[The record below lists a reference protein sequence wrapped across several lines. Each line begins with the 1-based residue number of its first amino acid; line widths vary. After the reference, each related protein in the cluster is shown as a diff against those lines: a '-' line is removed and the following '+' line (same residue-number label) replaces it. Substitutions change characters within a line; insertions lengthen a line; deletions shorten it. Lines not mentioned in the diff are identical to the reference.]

1 MFLTFPDLITV
12 AQLMAYGRRG
22 GIAMKRALVLGA
34 LMMSMV
40 LFGAASAD
48 AATEVQRFEV
58 KGQNASAYFSSVD
71 GTGCIV
77 TYAGVFAGDQV
88 TQSKPQPSTTSSS
101 VYVFLDIVDTCTW
114 TYLTSAYGYAEL
126 APDQFVVDKK
136 LSSADLAAAVELY
149 DYVTGASFTVDV
161 DLHWT
166 ATGSPTQ
173 TGSRSFYRSPGFSVK
188 YNSKGA
194 FAPASATGTI
204 LEGSTNYAAN
214 PSDYADLSD
223 AQSGEMVKTKY

>member
-1 MFLTFPDLITV
+1 MFLTFAGLILV
-12 AQLMAYGRRG
+12 AQSMAHGRRG
-22 GIAMKRALVLGA
+22 GIAMKRALVLGV

-40 LFGAASAD
+40 LFGAASTD

-77 TYAGVFAGDQV
+77 TYVGVYAGDQV
-88 TQSKPQPSTTSSS
+88 TRSKPQPSATSSGVS
-101 VYVFLDIVDTCTW
+101 VYLDILDNCTW
-114 TYLTSAYGYAEL
+114 TYLTSASGYSEL
-126 APDQFVVDKK
+126 APGQFVVDKK

-149 DYVTGASFTVDV
+149 DYVTGASFTADV

-173 TGSRSFYRSPGFSVK
+173 TGGRSFYRSPGFSVQ

-194 FAPASATGTI
+194 SVPASATGTI
-204 LEGSTNYAAN
+204 LEGSTNHAAN
-214 PSDYADLSD
+214 PSDYAELSD
-223 AQSGEMVKTKY
+223 AQFGEMVKTRY